1 MLKLE
6 RRIWTPVLKEKE
18 TSPLRQGKK
27 VDVHSP
33 VSTALFILK

>member
-1 MLKLE
+1 MLELE
-6 RRIWTPVLKEKE
+6 GSPWTPVMKEKE

-33 VSTALFILK
+33 VSTALFILN